1 MNVKRRDLN
10 RQRITQDI
18 ELAFLHDY
26 RQKGIDGVSISGICQ
41 RCGISRSTF
50 YLYFEDKYAVLQG
63 VEDRLLGCLWGIC
76 GELPDIVDHHNDA
89 SDNALR
95 VIAHIRENMAWYRDL
110 LGRHGDPMFLYR
122 WKKDIDRSLRLK
134 LLQRG
139 VPEEDAV
146 FQGVM
151 FASDLIGLYTYVV
164 LEYPDIPDRQL
175 CRYMDGLL
183 IRILD

>member
-1 MNVKRRDLN
+1 MNAKRRDLN
-10 RQRITQDI
+10 RQRIIQDI
-18 ELAFLHDY
+18 ENAFLSAY
-26 RQKGIDGVSISGICQ
+26 RQKGVDGVSISAICQ
-41 RCGISRSTF
+41 QCGISRSTF

-63 VEDRLLGCLWGIC
+63 VEDRLLRSLWDIC
-76 GELPDIVDHHNDA
+76 GDLPDVVDHHNHA

-95 VIAHIRENMAWYRDL
+95 TIAHIRENMGWYQVL
-110 LGRHGDPMFLYR
+110 LGRRGDPMFLYR

-139 VPEEDAV
+139 VPEEDAA

-151 FASDLIGLYTYVV
+151 FASALIGLYTYVV
-164 LEYPDIPDRQL
+164 LEYPTIPDRQL

-183 IRILD
+183 ARTLD